1 MFLALMG
8 TIFSWFQT
16 ATLKPD
22 LPMGV
27 IRGCESCEDC
37 QKVVASWRPSAG
49 RKPCLDEAPTFFPD
63 EEVGICFVGFVSD
76 CYSSSSR
83 LCCLCKVCKNIVS

>member
-1 MFLALMG
+1 MVRDLQSGSYMFIALMG

-37 QKVVASWRPSAG
+37 QKVRTLGTYLAQSCSTKQTLLKTIVCISVF
-49 RKPCLDEAPTFFPD
+49 LFL
-63 EEVGICFVGFVSD
+63 VSFLLG
-76 CYSSSSR
+76 SHT
-83 LCCLCKVCKNIVS
+83 VSLP